1 MRPHRSASTSV
12 TTVISLAVL
21 YLIVVAF
28 TVVLSR
34 QLLTQGETQF
44 QQLLFLFAG
53 LGVFFPLVL
62 LGFVGV
68 NVFRLVREYR
78 QRRPGSTFKGRLSLF
93 FSVLAILVAVPQ
105 GLVSVTFL
113 SSALELIFTTGAA
126 DAVSRGLDITLAYY
140 DRDVSD
146 LERLVTDGTLERVFS
161 GDLNREA
168 VERALQARLHRPAA
182 VQVVSLSGEE
192 ELFSGDPRL
201 RREDVSEGGIGASPE
216 VVRLTVDELP
226 LLRLRAL
233 INSNPRRIV
242 LITTELPEGFEETAR
257 ILTQARHGVR
267 WLEQLRPTLLL
278 VLGLVY
284 GVFMAPIL
292 LIAILISFILS
303 DKIMQPIQS
312 LEEAT
317 HRIAQGD
324 YTVRILARPNDD
336 LQLLVLSFNNMVNK
350 LDTARRRMAQSEKL
364 QAWQEIAQRLAHEV
378 KNPLTPIRL
387 AAERLR
393 RRYYHGED
401 DFPQVL
407 DRTVETIIG
416 EVDNLTTLLDEFRS
430 FARMPQPQMEW
441 VNLSDEIASALSVFL
456 EDPGLTLDT
465 TGVDTQQQLWVD
477 PLAFRRILLNLI
489 TNASEAGNGVA
500 HIRITGDII
509 QRNGEPYYR
518 LRVEDDG
525 PGIPPELGARIFDPY
540 ITTKAAG
547 TGLGLAIV
555 ERIVFDHDG
564 TIRCES
570 APGSGTTFI
579 IDFPVRN
586 NHGHHIDR

>member
-1 MRPHRSASTSV
+1 MRANRSASTSV
-12 TTVISLAVL
+12 TTVISLAFL

-34 QLLTQGETQF
+34 QLLTQGEAQF
-44 QQLLFLFAG
+44 QQLLLLFAG
-53 LGVFFPLVL
+53 LGVLFPLVL

-68 NVFRLVREYR
+68 NVFRLLREYR

-105 GLVSVTFL
+105 GIVAVTFL

-146 LERLVTDGTLERVFS
+146 LERLASDGTLVRIFS
-161 GDLNREA
+161 GTLDRA
-168 VERALQARLHRPAA
+168 AIDQALQARLHRPAA
-182 VQVVSLSGEE
+182 VQVSSLTGEE
-192 ELFSGDPRL
+192 ELFIGDVRL
-201 RREDVSEGGIGASPE
+201 RQENIVPDGIGAAAE

-226 LLRLRAL
+226 LLRLRTL
-233 INSNPRRIV
+233 VDSRPRRIV
-242 LITTELPEGFEETAR
+242 MITTELPRGFEETAR
-257 ILTQARHGVR
+257 ILTNARHGVR
-267 WLEQLRPTLLL
+267 WLEQQRPTILLT
-278 VLGLVY
+278 LGLVY
-284 GVFMAPIL
+284 AVFMAPIL

-350 LDTARRRMAQSEKL
+350 LDSARRRMVQSEKL

-393 RRYYHGED
+393 RRYHLGGD

-416 EVDNLTTLLDEFRS
+416 EVDTLTTLLDEFRS

-441 VNLSDEIASALSVFL
+441 VNLSGEIATALSVFS

-465 TGVDTQQQLWVD
+465 AAIDPRQQLWVD
-477 PLAFRRILLNLI
+477 PQAFRRILLNLV
-489 TNASEAGNGVA
+489 TNASEAGSGVA
-500 HIRITGDII
+500 HIRLTGDII
-509 QRNGEPYYR
+509 QKNGEPYFR

-540 ITTKAAG
+540 ITTKSAG

-564 TIRCES
+564 AIRCES

-586 NHGHHIDR
+586 NHGNHIDR